1 MSQYL
6 QQQPIKEYNNTT
18 MSRAVAFSFLIS
30 NGESITLAS
39 EIIRQISSK
48 LADGSSLETLVTSC
62 TEVNANYL
70 QLICYLN
77 ALTHQKLDPVKI
89 KIHELLQLDMRTKQ
103 ILYPLSSTHV
113 TYPTPKEVCG
123 IQTSYIDAKHV
134 LSLNSPC
141 FVSHYGLSLDPCNIK
156 KSSTINGHIA
166 RMKRLT
172 LSSSSLSLL

>member
-89 KIHELLQLDMRTKQ
+89 WKKKRKKKGFWM
-103 ILYPLSSTHV
+103 
-113 TYPTPKEVCG
+113 
-123 IQTSYIDAKHV
+123 
-134 LSLNSPC
+134 NSRNKNA
-141 FVSHYGLSLDPCNIK
+141 L
-156 KSSTINGHIA
+156 
-166 RMKRLT
+166 LT
-172 LSSSSLSLL
+172 LKGINNHTWFTPLKRMLTTKNLTLRNF

>member
-48 LADGSSLETLVTSC
+48 PADSSSLETLVTSC

-89 KIHELLQLDMRTKQ
+89 WKKRKKKKKIMGAYLNEF
-103 ILYPLSSTHV
+103 
-113 TYPTPKEVCG
+113 KEQKC
-123 IQTSYIDAKHV
+123 SFD
-134 LSLNSPC
+134 S
-141 FVSHYGLSLDPCNIK
+141 
-156 KSSTINGHIA
+156 
-166 RMKRLT
+166 KRHK
-172 LSSSSLSLL
+172 